1 MRVVLSEMV
10 RRMIFR
16 KAERCFGYDMMEMG
30 NGEFLVFT
38 GRGAHRVSVHLVG
51 NELDVF
57 CECRDFRYGERI
69 CRHIAYVLNSKYD
82 PHSHRFDIPKLSEY
96 LDKVVP

>member
-16 KAERCFGYDMMEMG
+16 KAERCFGYDMMEIS

-57 CECRDFRYGERI
+57 CECKDFRYGERI
-69 CRHIAYVLNSKYD
+69 CRHIAYVLNNKYD
-82 PHSHRFDIPKLSEY
+82 PYSCRFDIPKLSEY
-96 LDKVVP
+96 LDKVV